1 MRPHFRP
8 SMPAKPLTA
17 SRLPLTPRPRTEA
30 DRGNI
35 FGGSIE

>member
-1 MRPHFRP
+1 MRPHSRS

-17 SRLPLTPRPRTEA
+17 SRLPLTPRPRTEP

-35 FGGSIE
+35 FEGSIE